1 MYSLEIT
8 DLSIVPELNSNSP
21 VVAKCT
27 ATFNSSIII
36 ENFLIMQGKK
46 GLFIKFPKIVKPA
59 LEESKKSIG
68 SRILATYV
76 INHCMED
83 YNVKAA

>member
-1 MYSLEIT
+1 MPLEIT
-8 DLSIVPELNSNSP
+8 DLSIVPESNAGSP
-21 VVAKCT
+21 VVARCT
-27 ATFNSSIII
+27 ATFNSALVI
-36 ENFLIMQGKK
+36 ENFLIIQGKK
-46 GLFIKFPKIVKPA
+46 GIFVRFPKVVKPA

-83 YNVKAA
+83 YDVKAA